1 MSDIDYLLRLADAA
15 AHIALERDH
24 QAGETWCPA
33 CPRGG
38 YDGPTMRA
46 WDWAM
51 SYLRPRMS
59 VSDEIAVRAAFSR
72 AWLDNSCAHLDHVPC
87 ERHRSQR
94 TSSRRLQRR
103 TALSFMCKPFRARR
117 ASHV

>member
-1 MSDIDYLLRLADAA
+1 MADIDYMLRLADAA

-38 YDGPTMRA
+38 YDGPTIRA

-51 SYLRPRMS
+51 SYLRPRLS
-59 VSDEIAVRAAFSR
+59 VDGEIRVREAFARS
-72 AWLDNSCAHLDHVPC
+72 WLDNASAHLDHAPC
-87 ERHRSQR
+87 ERHRSRR
-94 TSSRRLQRR
+94 TSSRRIMRR
-103 TALSFMCKPFRARR
+103 TALALLSKPFRARR
-117 ASHV
+117 SHG

>member
-24 QAGETWCPA
+24 QDGETWCPA

-38 YDGPTMRA
+38 YDGPTLRA

-51 SYLRPRMS
+51 GYLRPRLS
-59 VSDEIAVRAAFSR
+59 VSDEIRVRERFSR
-72 AWLDNSCAHLDHVPC
+72 SWLDNASAHLEHVSC
-87 ERHRSQR
+87 ERHRSRR
-94 TSSRRLQRR
+94 TSSRRIMRR
-103 TALSFMCKPFRARR
+103 TALAFMSKPFRARR
-117 ASHV
+117 S